1 MCKEYPF
8 TTKVI
13 GFFTANCR
21 ACIGACVAGQGD
33 VMIGA
38 SILMTR
44 ANGLSQKVFMNIE
57 EEILEP
63 KK

>member
-1 MCKEYPF
+1 
-8 TTKVI
+8 
-13 GFFTANCR
+13 
-21 ACIGACVAGQGD
+21 
-33 VMIGA
+33 MIGA